1 MIEYYLRYNSKNLK
15 SNIEKLMVEIETILG
30 IDNIEIETSK
40 ELFYEEV
47 KNIITEKQYLHLC
60 NLLFTLKKNKH
71 KNIFF
76 DKYFKPKA
84 ENKERKFSFA
94 DLFAGCGGLSLGL
107 EQAGFNGVFVNE
119 IDEVFAET
127 HYFNHNIPISN
138 YFVGDI
144 NELVSDFSKTEV
156 SLNNLDLVCGGPP
169 CQGFS
174 MANRQRVIDDQR
186 NGLYKSYLKF
196 LHETKP
202 KFFIME
208 NVKGMANKID
218 EILNDFNSYLDNE
231 YDIHYSIFNAKDF
244 GLPQN
249 RERFFIIGNRIGID
263 TKSIFYDI
271 KNDKVETKFFLKN
284 ALTDLPILNPKN
296 IKNNND
302 IENKDF
308 GFYITQQKTSSN
320 KYLDFI
326 NNSRKIK
333 YVFNHKNRYNNERDI
348 EIYGKLP
355 QGENSLHHSI
365 ADIMP
370 YTTRN
375 HMFKDKY
382 YKLDE
387 TKVCKTIT
395 SHMKFDCNMYIHP
408 NQSRGLSA
416 REASRVQ
423 TFPDDFILRGS
434 QNKWYALVGND
445 LGVTLKGRAFR
456 SNLFAR
462 SSQKGFPLQSL
473 TQI

>member
-1 MIEYYLRYNSKNLK
+1 ML
-15 SNIEKLMVEIETILG
+15 EIETILD

-40 ELFYEEV
+40 ELFFKEV
-47 KNIITEKQYLHLC
+47 KDIVSEKQYLHLC

-71 KNIFF
+71 ENIFF
-76 DKYFKPKA
+76 EKYFKPKA
-84 ENKERKFSFA
+84 ENKERRFAFA
-94 DLFAGCGGLSLGL
+94 DMFAGCGGLSLGL

-127 HYFNHNIPISN
+127 HYFNHNIPVSN

-156 SLNNLDLVCGGPP
+156 SLQNLDLVCGGPP

-174 MANRQRVIDDQR
+174 MANRQRVIDDPR

-218 EILNDFNSYLDNE
+218 EILTDFNSYLDNK

-263 TKSIFYDI
+263 TKSIFNDI
-271 KNDKVETKFFLKN
+271 KNDKAETKFVLKN
-284 ALTDLPILNPKN
+284 ALKDLPILKPKN

-308 GFYITQQKTSSN
+308 GFYITQQKTSSSE
-320 KYLDFI
+320 YLDYI
-326 NNSRKIK
+326 NNSRRI
-333 YVFNHKNRYNNERDI
+333 
-348 EIYGKLP
+348 
-355 QGENSLHHSI
+355 NSW
-365 ADIMP
+365 
-370 YTTRN
+370 
-375 HMFKDKY
+375 
-382 YKLDE
+382 
-387 TKVCKTIT
+387 
-395 SHMKFDCNMYIHP
+395 
-408 NQSRGLSA
+408 RG
-416 REASRVQ
+416 R
-423 TFPDDFILRGS
+423 
-434 QNKWYALVGND
+434 
-445 LGVTLKGRAFR
+445 R
-456 SNLFAR
+456 SLLFV
-462 SSQKGFPLQSL
+462 PLQ
-473 TQI
+473 

>member
-1 MIEYYLRYNSKNLK
+1 MIEYYLKYNSKNLK
-15 SNIEKLMVEIETILG
+15 SNINKLMTEIETILG
-30 IDNIEIETSK
+30 IGNIEIETSN
-40 ELFYEEV
+40 EFFYEEV
-47 KNIITEKQYLHLC
+47 KNIVSEKQYLHLC

-76 DKYFKPKA
+76 EKYFKPKV
-84 ENKERKFSFA
+84 ENKERKFTFA

-127 HYFNHNIPISN
+127 HYFNHNIPVSS
-138 YFVGDI
+138 YFIGDI

-156 SLNNLDLVCGGPP
+156 SLKNLDLVCGGPP

-174 MANRQRVIDDQR
+174 MANRQRVIDDPR

-196 LHETKP
+196 LQETKP

-231 YDIHYSIFNAKDF
+231 YNIHYSIFNAKDF

-249 RERFFIIGNRIGID
+249 RERFFIIGNRVGID
-263 TKSIFYDI
+263 TKSIFDDI
-271 KNDKVETKFFLKN
+271 KNDNAETKFVLKN
-284 ALTDLPILNPKN
+284 ALNDLPILKPKN

-308 GFYITQQKTSSN
+308 GFYITQQKKSAS
-320 KYLDFI
+320 KYLDYI
-326 NNSRKIK
+326 NNSRKIN

-348 EIYGKLP
+348 EIYSKLP

-365 ADIMP
+365 SDIMP
-370 YTTRN
+370 YSSRN

-408 NQSRGLSA
+408 TQSRGLSA

-423 TFPDDFILRGS
+423 TFPDDFLLRGS
-434 QNKWYALVGND
+434 QNKWYAQVGNAVPVK
-445 LGVTLKGRAFR
+445 LAEIIGKHIIKHL
-456 SNLFAR
+456 
-462 SSQKGFPLQSL
+462 
-473 TQI
+473 

>member
-1 MIEYYLRYNSKNLK
+1 MIEYYLKYNSKNLK
-15 SNIEKLMVEIETILG
+15 SNINKLILEIETILG

-40 ELFYEEV
+40 ELYYEEV
-47 KNIITEKQYLHLC
+47 KNIVSEKQYLHLC
-60 NLLFTLKKNKH
+60 NLLFTLKKYKH

-76 DKYFKPKA
+76 EKYFKPKA
-84 ENKERKFSFA
+84 ENKERNFAFA

-107 EQAGFNGVFVNE
+107 EQAGFRGVFVNE

-127 HYFNHNIPISN
+127 HYFNHNIPVSN

-156 SLNNLDLVCGGPP
+156 SLKNLDLVCGGPP

-174 MANRQRVIDDQR
+174 MANRQRVIDDPR
-186 NGLYKSYLKF
+186 NALYKSYLKF

-218 EILNDFNSYLDNE
+218 EILNDFNSYLDNG
-231 YDIHYSIFNAKDF
+231 YNIHYSIFNAKDF

-263 TKSIFYDI
+263 TKSIFDDI
-271 KNDKVETKFFLKN
+271 KNDKVETKFVLKN
-284 ALTDLPILNPKN
+284 ALKDLPILKPKN

-308 GFYITQQKTSSN
+308 GFYITQQKTSSS
-320 KYLDFI
+320 KYLDYI
-326 NNSRKIK
+326 NNSRRTN

-370 YTTRN
+370 YSSRN

-408 NQSRGLSA
+408 TQPRGLSA

-423 TFPDDFILRGS
+423 TFPDDFLLRGS
-434 QNKWYALVGND
+434 QNKWYAQVGNAVPVK
-445 LGVTLKGRAFR
+445 LAEIIGKHIIKHL
-456 SNLFAR
+456 
-462 SSQKGFPLQSL
+462 
-473 TQI
+473 